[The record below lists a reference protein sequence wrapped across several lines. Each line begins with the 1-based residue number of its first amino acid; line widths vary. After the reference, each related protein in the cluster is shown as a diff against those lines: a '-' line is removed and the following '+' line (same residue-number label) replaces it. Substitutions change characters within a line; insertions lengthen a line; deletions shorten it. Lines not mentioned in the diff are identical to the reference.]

1 MNATAKVLQFQQEQK
16 LSWSERLNR
25 QTPMSADEAIA
36 EVRAKFGRNGAAS
49 RWSRLP
55 TRARAVICYA
65 AGISPS
71 AAAQELGQFEFD
83 QQEAIRLALG
93 DLLATLREFDGS
105 VLHRREWHRPAR
117 HIDGP
122 TRSELE
128 QAELENKRR
137 AELNAQAGTL
147 ESRLAALRKVA
158 GNGQ

>member
-1 MNATAKVLQFQQEQK
+1 MNTAKIFELVQQ
-16 LSWSERLNR
+16 
-25 QTPMSADEAIA
+25 PSAA
-36 EVRAKFGRNGAAS
+36 EVALAEMRAQFGRNGAAS
-49 RWSRLP
+49 RWSRL
-55 TRARAVICYA
+55 TTKARAIVCYA

-71 AAAQELGQFEFD
+71 AASQELGQFEFD

-105 VLHRREWHRPAR
+105 VLHRREWHRTAR

-137 AELNAQAGTL
+137 AELSAQAGTL

>member
-1 MNATAKVLQFQQEQK
+1 MNATAKVIPLVQQ
-16 LSWSERLNR
+16 
-25 QTPMSADEAIA
+25 TSAA
-36 EVRAKFGRNGAAS
+36 EVALAEMRARFGRNGAAS

-83 QQEAIRLALG
+83 QQEAIRLALS

-105 VLHRREWHRPAR
+105 VLHRREWHRTAR

>member
-1 MNATAKVLQFQQEQK
+1 MNATAKVIPLVQQ
-16 LSWSERLNR
+16 
-25 QTPMSADEAIA
+25 PSAA
-36 EVRAKFGRNGAAS
+36 EVALAEMRARFGRNGAAS

-105 VLHRREWHRPAR
+105 VLHRREWHRTAR

-128 QAELENKRR
+128 QEELENKRR

>member
-1 MNATAKVLQFQQEQK
+1 MNATAQVIPLVQQ
-16 LSWSERLNR
+16 
-25 QTPMSADEAIA
+25 PSAA
-36 EVRAKFGRNGAAS
+36 EVALAEMRARFGRNGAAS

-105 VLHRREWHRPAR
+105 VLHRREWHRTAR
-117 HIDGP
+117 RIDGP

-137 AELNAQAGTL
+137 SELNAQAGTL

>member
-1 MNATAKVLQFQQEQK
+1 MNTAKVIALVQQ
-16 LSWSERLNR
+16 
-25 QTPMSADEAIA
+25 PSAAEAALA
-36 EVRAKFGRNGAAS
+36 EMRARFGRNGAAS
-49 RWSRLP
+49 RWSRL
-55 TRARAVICYA
+55 TTKARAIVCYA

-71 AAAQELGQFEFD
+71 AASQELGQFEFD

-105 VLHRREWHRPAR
+105 VLHRREWHRTAR

-137 AELNAQAGTL
+137 AELDAQAGTL

>member
-1 MNATAKVLQFQQEQK
+1 MNATAKVIPLVQQ
-16 LSWSERLNR
+16 
-25 QTPMSADEAIA
+25 PSAAEAALA
-36 EVRAKFGRNGAAS
+36 EMRARFGRNGAAS

-105 VLHRREWHRPAR
+105 VLHRREWHRTAR

-122 TRSELE
+122 TRSERE